1 MKTYLLSSLI
11 LVLGAF
17 SFTSSA
23 YEPSSADRDLATSVI
38 AAEGNVAQEVIKLY
52 KAQLKNPKSKIS
64 QHLEE
69 SRAELVEAEASD
81 LVLLESGQ
89 SAGVFSASYLLP
101 IRTGWKSSTS
111 TLTYISV
118 LYISDMNEEEINLST
133 KIYLTKFVNVEI
145 RDIAKK

>member
-1 MKTYLLSSLI
+1 MRTYLLSSLI

-17 SFTSSA
+17 SFASNA
-23 YEPSSADRDLATSVI
+23 YETSSADRDLATSVI
-38 AAEGNVAQEVIKLY
+38 SAEGNIAQEVIKLY

-81 LVLLESGQ
+81 LVLIDSGH

-101 IRTGWKSSTS
+101 IRTAWKSSTS
-111 TLTYISV
+111 TLTYIAV
-118 LYISDMNEEEINLST
+118 NYISDMNEEEINLST
-133 KIYLTKFVNVEI
+133 KIYLTKFVEVEI
-145 RDIAKK
+145 KDIKK